1 MARPWHPIAIVES
14 NEPLVELPAELLR
27 WQPHPYVALGAPY
40 GEGCDPFRLRHG
52 VVQRLLQAQAQL
64 QAEHPQLQLL
74 IFDAFRPLAVQH
86 FMVEYTRGL
95 PGVSEAEVQA
105 LWAAPSRDP
114 ATPPP
119 HSTGA
124 AVDLTLA
131 SRTGEPL
138 AMGGEIDAVGDIA
151 KPLHFEAAAAGTL
164 EAQFHLHRCWLAQA
178 MASAGFARH
187 PGEWWHFSWGDQLW
201 AWSSGEPQA
210 CYGRAAQA

>member
-14 NEPLVELPAELLR
+14 GEPLQALPPHLLR
-27 WQPHPYVALGAPY
+27 WQPHPYLALGAPY
-40 GEGCDPFRLRHG
+40 AEGCDPFRLRAG
-52 VVQRLLQAQAQL
+52 VLQRLLQAQAQL
-64 QAEHPQLQLL
+64 QSHHRELQLL
-74 IFDAFRPLAVQH
+74 IFDAFRPLAVQQ
-86 FMVEYTRGL
+86 FMVEYTRAL

-105 LWAAPSRDP
+105 LWAAPSSDP

-131 SRTGEPL
+131 SAEGVPL
-138 AMGGEIDAVGDIA
+138 AMGGEIDAVGEIA
-151 KPLHFEAAAAGTL
+151 MPLHFASAAPGTP
-164 EAQFHLHRCWLAQA
+164 EAQFHQHRCWLAEA
-178 MASAGFARH
+178 MESAGFARH

-210 CYGRAAQA
+210 CYGRAPQA